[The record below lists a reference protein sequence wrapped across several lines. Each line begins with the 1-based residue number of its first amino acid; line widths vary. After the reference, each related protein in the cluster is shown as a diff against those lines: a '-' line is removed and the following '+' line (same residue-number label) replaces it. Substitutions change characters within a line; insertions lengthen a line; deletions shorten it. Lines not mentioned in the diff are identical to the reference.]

1 MGKDKKKDVGA
12 AQVRNPI
19 GSKRAPWLS
28 TLSRRASTGRVDDAR
43 NRRPFL
49 LLRPGVAHRLT
60 AHPLRR
66 RTQVT
71 EDFAI
76 QPEKITPTL
85 DASKWPLLLKNYDKL
100 MVREADHPSPPT
112 QFSHTSETRVCWT
125 TALVSS
131 FPRFRLFVARARR
144 AFPSQSHVRADH

>member
-1 MGKDKKKDVGA
+1 MTHATA
-12 AQVRNPI
+12 APFCYF
-19 GSKRAPWLS
+19 APE
-28 TLSRRASTGRVDDAR
+28 
-43 NRRPFL
+43 F
-49 LLRPGVAHRLT
+49 AHRLT

-76 QPEKITPTL
+76 QPENITPTL

-112 QFSHTSETRVCWT
+112 QFSHTSENEGLLDWT
-125 TALVSS
+125 TAARCRVSLGFGFS
-131 FPRFRLFVARARR
+131 VVARAASRR
-144 AFPSQSHVRADH
+144 GAFPSRSTVRADH

>member
-1 MGKDKKKDVGA
+1 MTHATA
-12 AQVRNPI
+12 APFCYF
-19 GSKRAPWLS
+19 APE
-28 TLSRRASTGRVDDAR
+28 
-43 NRRPFL
+43 F
-49 LLRPGVAHRLT
+49 AHRLT

-100 MVREADHPSPPT
+100 MVREADHPSARRRN
-112 QFSHTSETRVCWT
+112 SHTHFRENEGLLDHR
-125 TALVSS
+125 LPVSS
-131 FPRFRLFVARARR
+131 FPKGFGFFLVKSRRGRVAR
-144 AFPSQSHVRADH
+144 FPRGPPCTR

>member
-1 MGKDKKKDVGA
+1 MTHATA
-12 AQVRNPI
+12 APFCYF
-19 GSKRAPWLS
+19 APE
-28 TLSRRASTGRVDDAR
+28 
-43 NRRPFL
+43 F
-49 LLRPGVAHRLT
+49 AHRLT

-100 MVREADHPSPPT
+100 MVREADHPTPPNAIRGFFLPDGNEGLLNPSARGQTAPVRHRFASPGRPPP
-112 QFSHTSETRVCWT
+112 
-125 TALVSS
+125 A
-131 FPRFRLFVARARR
+131 AR
-144 AFPSQSHVRADH
+144 

>member
-1 MGKDKKKDVGA
+1 MTHATA
-12 AQVRNPI
+12 APFCYF
-19 GSKRAPWLS
+19 APE
-28 TLSRRASTGRVDDAR
+28 
-43 NRRPFL
+43 F
-49 LLRPGVAHRLT
+49 AHRLT

-100 MVREADHPSPPT
+100 MVREADPPSPPT

-131 FPRFRLFVARARR
+131 FPRFRFFVARARR
-144 AFPSQSHVRADH
+144 AFPSRSHVRADH

>member
-1 MGKDKKKDVGA
+1 MTHATA
-12 AQVRNPI
+12 APFCYF
-19 GSKRAPWLS
+19 APE
-28 TLSRRASTGRVDDAR
+28 
-43 NRRPFL
+43 F
-49 LLRPGVAHRLT
+49 AHRLT

-112 QFSHTSETRVCWT
+112 QFSHTSETRVCFFFDHRPC
-125 TALVSS
+125 VE
-131 FPRFRLFVARARR
+131 
-144 AFPSQSHVRADH
+144 FPSVSVFRRSRASRVSLAVPRTR

>member
-1 MGKDKKKDVGA
+1 MTHATA
-12 AQVRNPI
+12 APFCYF
-19 GSKRAPWLS
+19 APE
-28 TLSRRASTGRVDDAR
+28 
-43 NRRPFL
+43 F
-49 LLRPGVAHRLT
+49 AHRLT

-100 MVREADHPSPPT
+100 MVREADHPSARRRN
-112 QFSHTSETRVCWT
+112 SHTHFRENEGLLDHR
-125 TALVSS
+125 LPVSS
-131 FPRFRLFVARARR
+131 FPRFRFFLVKSRRGRVAR
-144 AFPSQSHVRADH
+144 FPRGPPCTR

>member
-1 MGKDKKKDVGA
+1 MTHATA
-12 AQVRNPI
+12 APFCYF
-19 GSKRAPWLS
+19 APE
-28 TLSRRASTGRVDDAR
+28 
-43 NRRPFL
+43 F
-49 LLRPGVAHRLT
+49 AHRLT

-66 RTQVT
+66 RSQVT

-125 TALVSS
+125 TAEVSS
-131 FPRFRLFVARARR
+131 FPRFRSFVARAGNA
-144 AFPSQSHVRADH
+144 AFPSRSHVRADH

>member
-1 MGKDKKKDVGA
+1 MTHATA
-12 AQVRNPI
+12 APFCYF
-19 GSKRAPWLS
+19 APE
-28 TLSRRASTGRVDDAR
+28 
-43 NRRPFL
+43 F
-49 LLRPGVAHRLT
+49 AHRLT

-100 MVREADHPSPPT
+100 MVREADHPSARRRN
-112 QFSHTSETRVCWT
+112 SHTHFRENEGLLDHR
-125 TALVSS
+125 LPVSS
-131 FPRFRLFVARARR
+131 FPRFRFFFSEVATR
-144 AFPSQSHVRADH
+144 P

>member
-1 MGKDKKKDVGA
+1 MTHATA
-12 AQVRNPI
+12 APFCYF
-19 GSKRAPWLS
+19 APE
-28 TLSRRASTGRVDDAR
+28 
-43 NRRPFL
+43 F
-49 LLRPGVAHRLT
+49 AHRLT

-100 MVREADHPSPPT
+100 MVREADHPSARRRN
-112 QFSHTSETRVCWT
+112 SHTHFRENEGLLDHRQPWCRVSLGFGFF
-125 TALVSS
+125 LVQSRRGRVAR
-131 FPRFRLFVARARR
+131 FPRT
-144 AFPSQSHVRADH
+144 FPPCTR